1 MLQFPREVAK
11 RVASSKRSCKACCKF
26 QEKLQ
31 SVASRARACCKFRHD
46 AGDMTQATWRRR
58 HALLPPPTP
67 PPHNPPPP
75 TQEKLQSVQSRAC
88 CKFQEKLQ
96 SVLQV
101 PREVAK
107 RSIKSKSVLQVP
119 TWRRRHD
126 VVSPPPEKMIC
137 VLVWEREGLMS
148 ILIYGHSN
156 IRYLLV
162 RLRQGGRFL
171 HFPQLPL
178 FPHPATTT
186 PVLGWRHG
194 LAPPALWTLD
204 FCTESCLSVWDDA
217 GRLN

>member
-11 RVASSKRSCKACCKF
+11 RVASCKFQEKLQSVASRARACCKFRHDAGDMTQATCIITPPTPPKRSCKAYNHERVASSKRSCKACCKF

-46 AGDMTQATWRRR
+46 AGDMT
-58 HALLPPPTP
+58 LL
-67 PPHNPPPP
+67 
-75 TQEKLQSVQSRAC
+75 A
-88 CKFQEKLQ
+88 
-96 SVLQV
+96 
-101 PREVAK
+101 
-107 RSIKSKSVLQVP
+107 
-119 TWRRRHD
+119 
-126 VVSPPPEKMIC
+126 PPPEKMIC

-186 PVLGWRHG
+186 PVLG
-194 LAPPALWTLD
+194 
-204 FCTESCLSVWDDA
+204 
-217 GRLN
+217 